1 MSFNHQNQS
10 ACDTK
15 QGKKVSYK
23 LLYSFHQLF
32 HPRRLHGWWLS
43 LCLLLTLGM
52 PMQLWAQT
60 TPSVVKTL
68 GEGNFFAVEL
78 TKEVFCSKDAAIRIV
93 PKKDVTHL
101 TNVNYTLEENFGSH
115 FKNRSNTPEF
125 NALSADNYTILIAAV
140 NTTTGLPFEERINFV
155 VPTPPPTPERDYAV
169 NDYYTRVSV
178 IDVATGKDLSTG
190 KIALKL
196 EGGKGLATTT
206 ISVQSYTPM
215 AGYTPLYPPTLNV
228 PINFTPTAEANV
240 VMLDGEYPAGDYVLN
255 IFDGC
260 LGVPLRLKFDGK
272 ELRVLCPPS
281 SELDFCAPKMSIDYN
296 SSWIR
301 SSFLY
306 FESQKLE
313 LSFAPIGKP
322 FTQWHPQTVYSRKYP
337 ITTAEAEAIDAAG
350 GYQIA
355 LRYADR
361 PEYVCLVGQKAYSS
375 NLVLKR
381 IEWAPNYISHRNCMT
396 WSGWCPWFIVEGALC
411 NAEIV
416 VTKKATG
423 EVVRSFDNL
432 KPGATTEWPY
442 SIDLVATA
450 KANGKVIG
458 SKEFRVDQEPP
469 YIGFRP
475 NLDVYQSKCIDVTIF
490 SGNLGSD
497 CLPVLQ
503 IKDHDGNV
511 VYKERMARIE
521 VNVPCLNYGEEYTA
535 DFFENMTST
544 QPIAVPQK
552 FIRTLPT
559 KLFMYGYEIEICNH
573 VMRPWIDWEKGYYDG
588 RTKKWPVGSVWRFEA
603 VDVDASA
610 LPYTHIYQFSP
621 DGYFYLPKGS
631 YPPGKYKVTI
641 DMDPT
646 STTDTPLV
654 YYFDFAGGFQRKDP
668 LRIDVSNECTNF
680 AITPRDGTYT
690 EPVYPGYS
698 DNNAKQVYLERQQ
711 LDGGWIPVANLERDQ
726 PYYTTQTG
734 HYRAFVDLCRDNIVE
749 FDLSVPNPKLKNNS
763 TLAYYCGKAA
773 ETSPNTAG
781 TILIEAYD
789 GTPPYSYHLYEMDAS
804 KPNKLGTLVSSYTN
818 KPLGE
823 QVAFSNL
830 GVKAYIVKIEDACQ
844 QYFFYKDVMRPLK
857 DVARAFVKKAVVCQ
871 GEPIELF
878 TYNIKDVD
886 FHWTKVGDPSFT
898 HPEQNQRTLVIPHA
912 QQSDAGTYQLTV
924 IDNNCDNGKP
934 FTSTVQVQVLPQFS
948 AAQLNAQQQEVCWQE
963 PISFQVAQFVDGQA
977 PYTYQWEWSKDNG
990 ATWQTIV
997 GQTNQRLSF
1006 VPPAVPDLMQVW
1018 VRCQVTDS
1026 CGFVVTTNQAHAII
1040 HPCYAPVNPQLMNR
1054 AF

>member
-1 MSFNHQNQS
+1 MNITNGSLWSRS
-10 ACDTK
+10 A
-15 QGKKVSYK
+15 Y
-23 LLYSFHQLF
+23 
-32 HPRRLHGWWLS
+32 
-43 LCLLLTLGM
+43 
-52 PMQLWAQT
+52 
-60 TPSVVKTL
+60 
-68 GEGNFFAVEL
+68 
-78 TKEVFCSKDAAIRIV
+78 
-93 PKKDVTHL
+93 
-101 TNVNYTLEENFGSH
+101 NYL
-115 FKNRSNTPEF
+115 
-125 NALSADNYTILIAAV
+125 
-140 NTTTGLPFEERINFV
+140 
-155 VPTPPPTPERDYAV
+155 
-169 NDYYTRVSV
+169 
-178 IDVATGKDLSTG
+178 
-190 KIALKL
+190 
-196 EGGKGLATTT
+196 
-206 ISVQSYTPM
+206 
-215 AGYTPLYPPTLNV
+215 
-228 PINFTPTAEANV
+228 
-240 VMLDGEYPAGDYVLN
+240 
-255 IFDGC
+255 
-260 LGVPLRLKFDGK
+260 
-272 ELRVLCPPS
+272 
-281 SELDFCAPKMSIDYN
+281 
-296 SSWIR
+296 
-301 SSFLY
+301 
-306 FESQKLE
+306 ESQKIE
-313 LSFAPIGKP
+313 LSLAPIGKP
-322 FTQWHPQTVYSRKYP
+322 FTKWYLFTEYFRKKT
-337 ITTAEAEAIDAAG
+337 ITTSEAQAIDAAG

-361 PEYVCLVGQKAYSS
+361 PEYICWIEQKDYSNNIS
-375 NLVLKR
+375 LKQ
-381 IEWAPNYISHRNCMT
+381 IDWNNTYIKKRNCLM
-396 WSGWCPWFIVEGALC
+396 WEGWCPWFRVKNGTPCEE
-411 NAEIV
+411 EIV

-423 EVVRSFDNL
+423 EVVHTFNSL
-432 KPGATTEWPY
+432 LPGTVSEWPY
-442 SIDLVATA
+442 NTDLVATA

-458 SKEFRVDQEPP
+458 SKEFRLDQEPP

-475 NLDVYQSKCIDVTIF
+475 ILDVYQSKCIDVTIF
-490 SGNLGSD
+490 SGNLGEG

-503 IKDHDGNV
+503 IKDHNGNV
-511 VYKERMARIE
+511 VYKERMATTE
-521 VNVPCLNYGEEYTA
+521 VKVPCLNYGEEYTA

-544 QPIAVPQK
+544 QTIAVPQK

-610 LPYTHIYQFSP
+610 LPYTHTYQFSR

-654 YYFDFAGGFQRKDP
+654 YYFDFAGGYQRKDP

-690 EPVYPGYS
+690 LPVYKGYG
-698 DNNAKQVYLERQQ
+698 DKKAKQVYLERQQ
-711 LDGGWIPVANLERDQ
+711 LDGEWIPVTNLERDQ

-734 HYRAFVDLCRDNIVE
+734 HYRAFVDRCRDNIVE
-749 FDLSVPNPKLKNNS
+749 FDLKAPSPKLKNYS

-844 QYFFYKDVMRPLK
+844 QYFFYEDVMRPLK
-857 DVARAFVKKAVVCQ
+857 HLARAFVKKAVVCQ

-878 TYNIKDVD
+878 TYNIKDVT

-1006 VPPAVPDLMQVW
+1006 VPPAVPNLMQVW

-1026 CGFVVTTNQAHAII
+1026 CGFVVTTNQARAII